1 MTLTFVATLLLFVA
15 VGLAASRRARHH
27 RQDYYLA
34 GRSVPPWLVALSAVA
49 TNNSGYMFIGVI
61 GYTLYAGFA
70 AIWLMAGWI
79 CGDFIASLHVHR
91 RLRAAAARTGE
102 VTYGGLLANWYGHP
116 FVRLRRLS
124 ALVTLLFLG
133 SYAAAQLL
141 AGSKALHV
149 LLGWPLAAGAVVA
162 AAVVLAYSLAG
173 GIRASIWTDALQS
186 LVMIAT
192 MGGLLWVAVASLG
205 GPGPAFDQLLAVPG
219 YADPLPPDLALPGLA
234 GLLLFVAGWLVAG
247 FAVVGQPHIMVR
259 FMALNDGKRMTT
271 VRLWYY
277 SWFILFYLAATA
289 VGLLSRLVLGAELA
303 DPELALPTMALQLL
317 PAPLVGLLLAGIF
330 AATLS
335 TADSLLLACSA
346 ALTQDLPRQRLER
359 PLWLKLA
366 TLGVTL
372 LALTIALSGSDSVFT
387 LVILS
392 WGILGSAFALLLLV
406 YCAGGQPSERL
417 AIAMLLVGVG
427 VALLWRHLGWHQAL
441 FEGLPAAIA
450 SLLLYRCWPATKA
463 PAPVTLGGD
472 SQTSA

>member
-1 MTLTFVATLLLFVA
+1 MTLTFIATLLLFVA

-70 AIWLMAGWI
+70 AIWLMLGWI

-102 VTYGGLLANWYGHP
+102 VTYGGLLANWYGQP
-116 FVRLRRLS
+116 FVHLRRIA
-124 ALVTLLFLG
+124 ALATLLFLG

-162 AAVVLAYSLAG
+162 ATVVLAYSLAG

-186 LVMIAT
+186 LVMITA
-192 MGGLLWVAVASLG
+192 MGGLLWAAVASLG
-205 GPGPAFDQLLAVPG
+205 GPVAAFEQLLAVPG

-259 FMALNDGKRMTT
+259 FMALNDGKGMAQ

-289 VGLLSRLVLGAELA
+289 VGLLSHLLLGAELA
-303 DPELALPTMALQLL
+303 DPELALPTMALQLM
-317 PAPLVGLLLAGIF
+317 PPPLVGVVLAGIF

-366 TLGVTL
+366 TLVVTL
-372 LALTIALSGSDSVFT
+372 LALAIALSGSDSVFT

-392 WGILGSAFALLLLV
+392 WGLLGSAFAPLLLV
-406 YCAGGQPSERL
+406 YCAGGRPSEPL
-417 AIAMLLVGVG
+417 AIAMLLLGVA
-427 VALLWRHLGWHQAL
+427 VALLWRHFGWHQAL
-441 FEGLPAAIA
+441 FEGLPAALA
-450 SLLLYRCWPATKA
+450 SLLLYAAWPRQRPATQ
-463 PAPVTLGGD
+463 PMPGG
-472 SQTSA
+472 

>member
-1 MTLTFVATLLLFVA
+1 MTLTFVITLLLFVA
-15 VGLAASRRARHH
+15 VGLAASRQARHH

-102 VTYGGLLANWYGHP
+102 VTYGGLLANWYGRPYSH
-116 FVRLRRLS
+116 LRRIT

-173 GIRASIWTDALQS
+173 GIRASIWTDAVQS
-186 LVMIAT
+186 LVMITT
-192 MGGLLWVAVASLG
+192 MGGLLWVAVVSLG
-205 GPGPAFDQLLAVPG
+205 GPLAAFEQLQAVPG
-219 YADPLPPDLALPGLA
+219 YTDPLPPELALPGLA
-234 GLLLFVAGWLVAG
+234 GLLLFVAGWMVAG

-259 FMALNDGKRMTT
+259 FMALNNGQRMTT

-289 VGLLSRLVLGAELA
+289 VGLLSRLILGAELA

-317 PAPLVGLLLAGIF
+317 PEPLVGLLLAGIF

-346 ALTQDLPRQRLER
+346 AVTQDLPRQRLER
-359 PLWLKLA
+359 PLWLKVA

-392 WGILGSAFALLLLV
+392 WGVLGSAFAPLLLV
-406 YCAGGQPSERL
+406 YCAGGQPSERR

-427 VALLWRHLGWHQAL
+427 VALLWRYLGWHQAL
-441 FEGLPAAIA
+441 FEGLPAAIV
-450 SLLLYRCWPATKA
+450 SLALYRWWP
-463 PAPVTLGGD
+463 PAIGGGVVD
-472 SQTSA
+472 SSTSD